1 MINNKK
7 GDMSINMIVV
17 ATIALIVLVVIVAIF
32 VNKSGSFA
40 KETNRCRGT
49 CLESTEACDGTIDHT
64 SKCFTIAGKVDDTR
78 TCCLS
83 LY

>member
-32 VNKSGSFA
+32 VNKSGTFA
-40 KETNRCRGT
+40 KETNRCRGN
-49 CLESTEACDGTIDHT
+49 CLDSGTACEGTVDQT
-64 SKCFTIAGKVDDTR
+64 GKCFTLDGKVDDTK
-78 TCCLS
+78 TCCIS

>member
-32 VNKSGSFA
+32 VNKSGTFA
-40 KETNRCRGT
+40 KETNRCRGS
-49 CLESTEACDGTIDHT
+49 CLDAGTACDGTIDYT
-64 SKCFTIAGKVDDTR
+64 NKCFTTEGKVDNTK